1 MYALATEAI
10 EPSAPTLTA
19 AGGQP
24 EIPYCFVLDDDYR
37 VVMAGPASAV
47 DPFGSLYGD
56 DSTPDALP
64 GPIDRAVRAMTS
76 NWRSTRTAGSNAAI
90 VSGFRV
96 IVAPLNGE
104 SGRRMAVFVER
115 HHL

>member
-1 MYALATEAI
+1 MYALAEQPI
-10 EPSAPTLTA
+10 QPSAPLQSA
-19 AGGQP
+19 PSGQA

-37 VVMAGPASAV
+37 VVMAGPANAV

-56 DSTPDALP
+56 DAATDALP

-76 NWRSTRTAGSNAAI
+76 SWRSSRTAGSNAAV

-115 HHL
+115 HV

>member
-1 MYALATEAI
+1 MYALATETAQ
-10 EPSAPTLTA
+10 PSAPTLYA

-37 VVMAGPASAV
+37 VVMAGPANAI

-56 DSTPDALP
+56 DAAPDALP

-76 NWRSTRTAGSNAAI
+76 SWRSTRNAGSNAAV

-104 SGRRMAVFVER
+104 SGRRIAVFVER
-115 HHL
+115 NY